1 MSQYTQCTYI
11 NHASWEESSAYT
23 PYVLRHLWSLYH
35 DIVIYVCIYM
45 VYIQPL
51 PIYTHITM
59 SSYCDHKFLFSGNV
73 YLTNAVGWCPPMM
86 HAYMYIYTLIAKP
99 SIQCHWHS
107 KPRTMSSQRAIDTTN
122 FISRPVTESL
132 THQISFYTSS
142 HNKPCTTSSNRV
154 TDTANL
160 IPRPVTKSLTQQ
172 TINVPIYTVYLY

>member
-99 SIQCHWHS
+99 SIHRVTDTANFVPHRVTESLTQQTSYHVQSQSHCHNN
-107 KPRTMSSQRAIDTTN
+107 PRTTPSHRAIYRTN
-122 FISRPVTESL
+122 LKSRPVTES
-132 THQISFYTSS
+132 
-142 HNKPCTTSSNRV
+142 
-154 TDTANL
+154 
-160 IPRPVTKSLTQQ
+160 
-172 TINVPIYTVYLY
+172 